1 MHSTIVRKAK
11 AARLFGFGVMLAG
24 FVPVLLFVALSILM
38 SAGTGHVTDM
48 FGQFQGWSALEKLG
62 PFPSPLQA
70 GLMMAVVG
78 FAVMMLGAALA
89 RRQMPVLE
97 AAERDRMDGLRRTS
111 QYYDGER
118 IEPYIGPHP

>member
-38 SAGTGHVTDM
+38 SAGTGHVTDI
-48 FGQFQGWSALEKLG
+48 FGQFQGWSALEKLA
-62 PFPSPLQA
+62 PIPSPLQA